1 MVSVFYSGQHRQGT
15 YGREFAKSSIV
26 LRCDR
31 PAARQPLIELAQLAQ
46 AQRTLQIAE
55 SIVVPQVHHL
65 IEPGANFLA
74 LAVVASDAMTAEA
87 LKTITSP
94 TKIKSNVTVNSQL
107 STLTRFAMER
117 ISFHHGDTKTPN
129 LS

>member
-26 LRCDR
+26 LKCDR

-65 IEPGANFLA
+65 IEPGAIFLA
-74 LAVVASDAMTAEA
+74 LGVVASDPMTGEA
-87 LKTITSP
+87 LYFLGNP
-94 TKIKSNVTVNSQL
+94 RVVGG
-107 STLTRFAMER
+107 
-117 ISFHHGDTKTPN
+117 HHPAF
-129 LS
+129 